1 MVQSQDQAV
10 ALADRPEY
18 NVDDG
23 GGGGMSEQLGER
35 MAKIEAGFEV
45 VRDDIATIKSE
56 AKTSFRWII
65 GTVLAVAVAIS
76 GFIWNAV
83 DAQGRHFQAL
93 IDANQKTSEA
103 RMDEF
108 RRDSDRNYDL
118 ALKALERSI
127 AAEARNKPTE

>member
-1 MVQSQDQAV
+1 V
-10 ALADRPEY
+10 A
-18 NVDDG
+18 
-23 GGGGMSEQLGER
+23 M
-35 MAKIEAGFEV
+35 
-45 VRDDIATIKSE
+45 
-56 AKTSFRWII
+56 
-65 GTVLAVAVAIS
+65 AIS

-83 DAQGRHFQAL
+83 DTQGRHFQAL